1 MLIDNRFIQHVK
13 PILSALASSSEDLN
27 PTTSP
32 TDPLTILVP
41 IPPTTQESREA
52 AKALASKKGDEA
64 LVALREARG
73 TEKKRLRAMEL
84 GKQVGPDDAR
94 RAEKEMEK
102 INERAMG
109 EAKKLVDGARR
120 GLDGG

>member
-1 MLIDNRFIQHVK
+1 MVTIIRQHVK
-13 PILSALASSSEDLN
+13 PILSALASSSENLN
-27 PTTSP
+27 PTNSP

-73 TEKKRLRAMEL
+73 VEKKRLRAMEL
-84 GKQVGPDDAR
+84 GKQVGPDDSR

-109 EAKKLVDGARR
+109 EAKKLVEGARR